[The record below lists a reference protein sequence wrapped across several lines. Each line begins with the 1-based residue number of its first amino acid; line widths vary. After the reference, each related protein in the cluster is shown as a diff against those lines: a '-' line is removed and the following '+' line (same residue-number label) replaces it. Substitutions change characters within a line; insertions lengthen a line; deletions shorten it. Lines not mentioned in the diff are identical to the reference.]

1 MILVSRNLYFLLK
14 EYKFAIP
21 YYKEIRKY
29 ILVKK
34 CFLTII
40 EKENQNPKI
49 RVEFSEFLKEIGEYE
64 RAKE

>member
-1 MILVSRNLYFLLK
+1 
-14 EYKFAIP
+14 
-21 YYKEIRKY
+21 
-29 ILVKK
+29 
-34 CFLTII
+34 LTII